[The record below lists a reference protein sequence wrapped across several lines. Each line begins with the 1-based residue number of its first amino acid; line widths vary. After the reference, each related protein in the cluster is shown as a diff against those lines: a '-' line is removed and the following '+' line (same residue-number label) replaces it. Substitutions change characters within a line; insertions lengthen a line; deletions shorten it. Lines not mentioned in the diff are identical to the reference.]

1 MSQSYRLQHSWDV
14 TEDDRKPDD
23 ILGEAQ
29 ERFACILGGYL
40 AEGFIQT
47 APIGISI
54 TGQILTLKTHI
65 KGPPGWE
72 YNTRT
77 EEPA

>member
-14 TEDDRKPDD
+14 TEDDRSPDD

-29 ERFACILGGYL
+29 HRFAGILDGYL
-40 AEGFIQT
+40 AEGFTQT
-47 APIGISI
+47 APIHITI
-54 TGQILTLKTHI
+54 TGQTLTLNTHI

-72 YNTRT
+72 YNTRK